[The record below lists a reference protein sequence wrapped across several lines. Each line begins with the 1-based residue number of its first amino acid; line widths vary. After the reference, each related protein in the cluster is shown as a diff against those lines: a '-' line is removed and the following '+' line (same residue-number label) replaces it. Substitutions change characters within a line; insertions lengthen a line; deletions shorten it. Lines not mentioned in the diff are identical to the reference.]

1 MATKTKN
8 TVYIVVRGLNPG
20 IYRAWTGEN
29 GAARQVAGIPNAQY
43 KGFPTLEA
51 AAEWLAGLRGAGE
64 LREQVAAL
72 LEAEAAG
79 GRGSAPQ
86 DALDDPEAQLALGK
100 VVLFTDGGCDPNPGP
115 GGYGAVLLFKD
126 AQGQVHR
133 RELSGGF
140 RKTTNNRMELLACI
154 EGLSALKR
162 PSTARRLPVVLYS
175 DSQYVVNGI
184 TKGWARRWRDRDWFR
199 TKEERAENVDLWA
212 RLLALTEAQP
222 VEFRWVKGH
231 AGTEGNERCDALAT
245 EARQQP
251 DLPADTVY
259 EEGRTQEP

>member
-1 MATKTKN
+1 MASTKTKN

-29 GAARQVAGIPNAQY
+29 GAARQVAGIPNARH
-43 KGFPTLEA
+43 KGFPSLQA
-51 AAEWLAGLRGAGE
+51 AAEWLADLRGAGE

-72 LEAEAAG
+72 LEAETAEC
-79 GRGSAPQ
+79 RGSTPQ

-115 GGYGAVLLFKD
+115 GGYGAVLLFQD
-126 AQGQVHR
+126 AQGQIHR

-140 RKTTNNRMELLACI
+140 RHTTNNRMELLACI

-162 PSTARRLPVVLYS
+162 PLPVVVYS

-184 TKGWARRWRDRDWFR
+184 TKGWAQRWRAKGWLRN
-199 TKEERAENVDLWA
+199 KEERAENADLWT
-212 RLLALTEAQP
+212 RLLELCEALP

-231 AGTEGNERCDALAT
+231 AGTEENERCDALAT

-251 DLPADTVY
+251 DLPVDAAY
-259 EEGRTQEP
+259 EEGRTQQP